1 MKEKEELELF
11 DYIFMI
17 WKRKILI
24 IVMTLVCIII
34 GVIISLRFS
43 ETYISSALIRI
54 GQGITTIEPTPLEE
68 PKNLVLTIPLEYGI
82 AISTGYGIRVDMQKG
97 TPLIRIFV
105 EGAEKRKTIEF
116 LKIVLEKLI
125 ENHGKL
131 SEEIIYSYRVLVKGV
146 GEYIEVVGEDMAQFA
161 LTEQNIKDDVIN
173 DLDRIGILDSMRS
186 RRMNLD
192 AIKRE
197 AEYKIQLN
205 SLRTNKTKIVGG
217 IETKKKSV
225 VLKKVKCVIASG
237 IIGLSIAIF
246 LACFMAYL
254 TKARSVHIERRL

>member
-1 MKEKEELELF
+1 MKEKEVLELF
-11 DYIFMI
+11 DYVFMI

-24 IVMTLVCIII
+24 LVMTLVCIIM

-54 GQGITTIEPTPLEE
+54 GQGITTTEPVPLEE
-68 PKNLVLTIPLEYGI
+68 PKNLVSSLPLEYGMDI
-82 AISTGYGIRVDMQKG
+82 GPDYDIRVDMQKG

-105 EGAEKRKTIEF
+105 EGAEKRKTIES
-116 LKIVLEKLI
+116 LKIILERLI

-131 SEEIIYSYRVLVKGV
+131 SEGIINSYRVLAKGV
-146 GEYIEVVGEDMAQFA
+146 GEYIEVIGEDMAQFA
-161 LTEQNIKDDVIN
+161 LTEKRIKDKGIN
-173 DLDRIGILDSMRS
+173 AFDTIYILDSLRS
-186 RRMNLD
+186 RRINLD

-197 AEYKIQLN
+197 AEYKIQVN
-205 SLRTNKTKIVGG
+205 SLRINRTKVVGG
-217 IETKKKSV
+217 IETKKKYV

-246 LACFMAYL
+246 LSCFMFYL
-254 TKARSVHIERRL
+254 TNVRSEHIRRRL